1 MLIEGR
7 KFDIR
12 QWVLIQ
18 DYNPPKIFFYEECY
32 LRFCMDDYSLEN
44 IQNRFIHL
52 TNNQIQKFNKKKP
65 IEESIWEMNK
75 FI

>member
-1 MLIEGR
+1 
-7 KFDIR
+7 
-12 QWVLIQ
+12 
-18 DYNPPKIFFYEECY
+18 
-32 LRFCMDDYSLEN
+32 MDDYSLEN

-75 FI
+75 FIEEVGK